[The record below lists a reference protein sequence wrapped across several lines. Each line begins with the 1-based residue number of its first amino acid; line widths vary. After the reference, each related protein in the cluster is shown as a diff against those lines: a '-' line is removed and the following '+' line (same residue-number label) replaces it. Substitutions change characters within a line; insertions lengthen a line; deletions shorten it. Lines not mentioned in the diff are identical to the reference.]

1 MREGQIIE
9 EQIRETVKQ
18 RICMMVTN
26 AIIII
31 AFVVLAIEFDY
42 WWIVFFSALFI
53 DHEVKDR
60 NGNSGGR
67 YGKE

>member
-1 MREGQIIE
+1 ME
-9 EQIRETVKQ
+9 EELIRETVKQ

-31 AFVVLAIEFDY
+31 GFVVLAIAFDH

-53 DHEVKDR
+53 DHEDKDR
-60 NGNSGGR
+60 NEIRGGSHEK
-67 YGKE
+67 G